1 MKKLLHIQVSPM
13 EERSYSKAVADA
25 FIEAYRQNHAEDD
38 VETINL
44 FNLQLPSFDGDV
56 IRAKYAIMHGKPHT
70 PEQKK
75 AWEQVEKVIV
85 HFKAADKYL
94 LSLPMWNFGIPYKLK
109 HYIDVIT
116 QPGYTFSYSPSEGY
130 KGLVTGKPVT
140 VVYARGGE
148 YSAGSPSEA
157 IDFQKKYI
165 DHLLHF
171 IGFADIRSIL
181 VEGTLYGPEVAE
193 ARKKTAIEE
202 ARKMAEN
209 F

>member
-1 MKKLLHIQVSPM
+1 MKKLLHIQVSPRS
-13 EERSYSKAVADA
+13 ELSYSKAVADT
-25 FIEAYRQNHAEDD
+25 FVEAYKKSHTRDR
-38 VETINL
+38 VKTINL
-44 FNLQLPSFDGDV
+44 FKVRLPPFDGDI
-56 IRAKYAIMHGKPHT
+56 IRAKYAILHGKPHT

-75 AWEQVEKVIV
+75 AWEQVEKVIAQ
-85 HFKAADKYL
+85 FKAADKYL
-94 LSLPMWNFGIPYKLK
+94 LSVPMWNYGIPYKLK

-116 QPGYTFSYSPSEGY
+116 QPGYTFSYSPQDGY

-148 YSAGSPSEA
+148 YPPGTPAEA
-157 IDFQKKYI
+157 MDFQKKYVE
-165 DHLLHF
+165 HLLRF
-171 IGFADIRSIL
+171 IGFTDIRSIV

-202 ARKMAEN
+202 AIKAAEN